1 MLDMPY
7 FMENPEWY
15 YFDGVKFVVTENA
28 PEKAKESLNEFY
40 KEEEEMLYGTKK

>member
-15 YFDGVKFVVTENA
+15 FFNGERFELTDKA
-28 PEKAKESLNEFY
+28 PDKAKESLSDFY
-40 KEEEEMLYGTKK
+40 KEEEKQNDLRP